1 MTDRKPDFAE
11 YYRQG
16 AACLEFI
23 AGLGGAAA
31 SPLRARSNFVAN
43 CRVVTFASFMVLGTW
58 TLPANGEPNDAPVPR
73 PCTAFPK
80 LCELIRQEAGR
91 TGLDP
96 RLVDAVIKVESNYRP
111 DAIGAAG
118 EIGLMQ
124 VRPST
129 ARLLGFGGTD
139 RELAQPATNIRLG
152 VVYLA
157 KAWSFAHGDLC
168 RALMKY
174 RAGHGE
180 ERMTPLS
187 VKYCRHAREHL
198 FVQARV
204 PWIAALS
211 AVKEC
216 KAKRLSGEL
225 KTYVQSAMCSNPG
238 VVQAFSAVNYKHMDL
253 IQEFVAKRLELA
265 EKLDRRQITE
275 AQGEHELSD
284 LANRVWTEEWR

>member
-1 MTDRKPDFAE
+1 MKRKS
-11 YYRQG
+11 G
-16 AACLEFI
+16 KSL
-23 AGLGGAAA
+23 
-31 SPLRARSNFVAN
+31 
-43 CRVVTFASFMVLGTW
+43 TFASFIVLGTW
-58 TLPANGEPNDAPVPR
+58 TLPASSEPNEANVPR
-73 PCTAFPK
+73 PCSAFPRF
-80 LCELIRQEAGR
+80 CELITQEAGR

-96 RLVDAVIKVESNYRP
+96 GLVDAVIKVESDYRP
-111 DAIGAAG
+111 DTIGAAG

-139 RELAQPATNIRLG
+139 HDLAEPATNIRLG
-152 VVYLA
+152 VTYLA
-157 KAWSFAHGDLC
+157 KAWNLAHGDLC
-168 RALMKY
+168 GALMKY

-180 ERMTPLS
+180 ELMTPLS
-187 VKYCRHAREHL
+187 VEYCRRAREHL
-198 FVQARV
+198 SVQGRV
-204 PWIAALS
+204 PWVTALS

-253 IQEFVAKRLELA
+253 IQGFAAKRLELA

-275 AQGEHELSD
+275 AQVS
-284 LANRVWTEEWR
+284 ANFQTF